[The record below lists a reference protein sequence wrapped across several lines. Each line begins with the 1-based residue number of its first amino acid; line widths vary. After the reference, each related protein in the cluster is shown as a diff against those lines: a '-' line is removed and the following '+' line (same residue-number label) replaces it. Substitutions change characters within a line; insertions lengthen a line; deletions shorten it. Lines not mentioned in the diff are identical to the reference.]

1 MGRKSMQ
8 LKSVWN
14 GDLDDT
20 IVYYCTGDAVT
31 IRRVEN
37 SRNFHFPQF
46 GFTEEVEWCI
56 PDINLFMVLEI
67 NFMGGV
73 RACLGTLDLSNI
85 SMLPPFAMTYR

>member
-1 MGRKSMQ
+1 MQ

-56 PDINLFMVLEI
+56 PDINLFYGFRNKFHGRRPRLPRNSRSLETS
-67 NFMGGV
+67 
-73 RACLGTLDLSNI
+73 ACCRL
-85 SMLPPFAMTYR
+85 LP